1 MKLDVK
7 NQKNE
12 VIEQIELN
20 DSIFNVKF
28 NPDTVHQVYT
38 SMLSNR
44 RQPLACTKDRSEV
57 SGGGKKP
64 WRQKGTGRA
73 RVGSNRSPLWRHGGV
88 TFGPRQN
95 EANFKRAINKK
106 MKQKALAMILS
117 AKIKDN
123 ELVIIDKIDLKED
136 KTKEMNNVMSN
147 FVDIKKKNNS
157 LAYIIV
163 DNSNKSIIRSS
174 RNIPFIFTTV
184 DNSIDL
190 VTLLN
195 YKYVIILKDSIENI
209 SKTFKKD

>member
-20 DSIFNVKF
+20 NNIFNVKL
-28 NPDTVHQVYT
+28 NSDTVYQVYT

-44 RQPLACTKDRSEV
+44 RQPLASTKDRSEV

-64 WRQKGTGRA
+64 WKQKGTGRA
-73 RVGSNRSPLWRHGGV
+73 RVGSNRSPIWRHGGV

-95 EANFKRAINKK
+95 EANFKKAINQK
-106 MKQKALAMILS
+106 MKQKALAMVLS
-117 AKIKDN
+117 AKVKDN
-123 ELVIIDKIDLKED
+123 ELIILDKIELKND
-136 KTKEMNNVMSN
+136 KTKEMNIIAKNLFDTN
-147 FVDIKKKNNS
+147 KKKNNI
-157 LAYIIV
+157 AYIVV
-163 DNSNKSIIRSS
+163 DNGNKNIIRAS
-174 RNIPFIFTTV
+174 RNIPFIYTTV

-195 YKYVIILKDSIENI
+195 YKYVVILKDAISNIEKI
-209 SKTFKKD
+209 FKKS

>member
-12 VIEQIELN
+12 VVGQVDLN
-20 DSIFNVKF
+20 EKIFNVKL
-28 NPDTVHQVYT
+28 NSDTVHQVYT

-57 SGGGKKP
+57 SGGGRKP
-64 WRQKGTGRA
+64 WKQKGTGRA
-73 RVGSNRSPLWRHGGV
+73 RVGSTRSPIWRHGGV

-95 EANFKRAINKK
+95 EANFKKAINQK
-106 MKQKALAMILS
+106 MKQKALAMVLS
-117 AKIKDN
+117 SKIKDN
-123 ELVIIDKIDLKED
+123 ELIILDKVELKND
-136 KTKEMNNVMSN
+136 KTKDMNAIMKN
-147 FVDIKKKNNS
+147 FVDTKKKNNS

-163 DNSNKSIIRSS
+163 DNGNKAIIRAS

-195 YKYVIILKDSIENI
+195 YKYVIILKDAVENI
-209 SKTFKKD
+209 EKIFKKS